1 MVLTTSAVPVTFEDG
16 FRVIVRFPILGRSR
30 FRIEKSENEV
40 FMMLY
45 LYDHTNIPVPQ
56 ILGAGNWG
64 LGPYMVM
71 TFIEGGLMSNRIE
84 SSLSLDPTI
93 SGSDIEHAFRG
104 MAHVLLEFSKPV
116 FPYIG
121 AITKESRLWKVGRRP
136 LSLNMNELVSVGN
149 VPPNKFSNQVFRT
162 ASEYFHDLAERHL
175 LHLEYQRNDAVDD
188 ESDCRK
194 KYIARCLFR
203 KITRQIPL
211 EESGPF
217 HLYCD
222 DLRPSNVL
230 VSDSEQTLTIN
241 SVIDWEYTYVAPV
254 EFTQAAPWWLL
265 FESPESWESDLNKFL
280 LRYMPRLEIFLNI
293 LRSCEDEQ
301 IKMHAMEEHYRLSN
315 KMAESMENGN
325 FWVCLAARKSF
336 MFDDI
341 YWTFLD
347 QRYFGDGSPE
357 DRISPLTQEELD
369 ELERLVP
376 LKMQQAI
383 ENTLEEHLTY
393 DEYVDL

>member
-1 MVLTTSAVPVTFEDG
+1 
-16 FRVIVRFPILGRSR
+16 
-30 FRIEKSENEV
+30 
-40 FMMLY
+40 MLY
-45 LYDHTNIPVPQ
+45 LYDHTNVPVPRV
-56 ILGAGNWG
+56 LGAGNWG
-64 LGPYMVM
+64 CGPYMVM
-71 TFIEGGLMSNRIE
+71 TFIEGTLMSNRIKD
-84 SSLSLDPTI
+84 SLRLDPTI
-93 SGSDIEHAFRG
+93 SRSDIEHAFRG
-104 MAHVLLEFSKPV
+104 MAHTLLELSKPV

-121 AITKESRLWKVGRRP
+121 AISEESWLWKAGKRP
-136 LSLNMNELVSVGN
+136 LSLNMNEPVRVGN
-149 VPPNKFSNQVFRT
+149 VPPDKFSNKVFRT
-162 ASEYFHDLAERHL
+162 ASEYFQDLAEQHL

-188 ESDCRK
+188 EPDCRK
-194 KYIARCLFR
+194 KNIARCLFR
-203 KITRQIPL
+203 KTTRQIPL

-230 VSDSEQTLTIN
+230 VPDSGQTLTVN
-241 SVIDWEYTYVAPV
+241 TVIDWEYTYVAPV
-254 EFTQAAPWWLL
+254 EFTQAAPWWIL
-265 FESPESWESDLNKFL
+265 FESPETWETDLNEFL

-301 IKMHAMEEHYRLSN
+301 IEIHTMEEHHRLSN

-325 FWVCLAARKSF
+325 FWFCLAARKSF

-341 YWTFLD
+341 YWAFLD

-357 DRISPLTQEELD
+357 DRISLLSQEELE